1 MFTSLKRIFRSGI
14 IDFWRNSFV
23 SLASVF
29 VITVTLFV
37 IGSLVFLRAV
47 LDSSLAQLKE
57 KVDVNVYF
65 VTSAAEEDILG
76 IKSSLEQ
83 MPEVAEVEYVS
94 RDEALVRFR
103 ERHENDELTLQAL
116 DELDDNPLGAVLNV
130 SAKDPSHYESIAR
143 FLETSN
149 ALSSDGV
156 PIIDTINFFQNEV
169 AIEKIASIITSS
181 ERLGLGI
188 TLLLIILSV
197 LITFNTIR
205 LAIYTARDEIAVMR
219 LVGASNTYVRGPF
232 VIEGIVA
239 GFIAAVV
246 SLALFYPLALWLGP
260 ITENFFSGI
269 NIFEYYM
276 ANLLEMIMLIIGA
289 GILLGALSS
298 FLAVKKYLRV

>member
-1 MFTSLKRIFRSGI
+1 MFTSLKRILRSGFVG
-14 IDFWRNSFV
+14 FWRNSFV

-47 LDSSLAQLKE
+47 LDSSLAQLRE

-65 VTSAAEEDILG
+65 VTTAAEEDILA
-76 IKSSLEQ
+76 IKTSLEQ
-83 MPEVAEVEYVS
+83 LPEVAGVEYVS
-94 RDEALVRFR
+94 RDIAIAKFR
-103 ERHENDELTLQAL
+103 DRHENDQLTLQAL

-143 FLETSN
+143 FLETSD
-149 ALSSDGV
+149 ALSGDDGT
-156 PIIDTINFFQNEV
+156 PIIDTINFFQNQV
-169 AIEKIASIITSS
+169 AIDKIASIIMSS
-181 ERLGLGI
+181 ERLGLMI

-232 VIEGIVA
+232 VVEGMLA
-239 GFIAAVV
+239 GFAA
-246 SLALFYPLALWLGP
+246 SILALALGP
-260 ITENFFSGI
+260 VTENFFSGI

-276 ANLLEMIMLIIGA
+276 ANLLQMTLLIVGSGVA
-289 GILLGALSS
+289 LGAISS